1 MKILFASTNLPDPP
15 HSGGAQRTELLYR
28 SLCEIGSVECVFLL
42 PKLPTPTEQAALQSK
57 YNIKYILTTQEIT
70 DRVRFKLLHSVLP
83 PSVSS
88 DIQSFFQAGRHR
100 WRPYQP
106 VTRLF
111 RNLGQYDLIVARYL
125 QVAATFDLFRSDQL
139 IIDLDDYDPDR
150 LELRMDRSSLYKQLT
165 LKRSMHFSHQAHKKL
180 LKKVRYTWVSNPHD
194 RKHPGLET
202 ARTLPNIPFPDFL
215 DQRPKKTAPPKKKP
229 YFLMVGSMN
238 YSANVEAVDQFI
250 TNCWNKLIESFPKA
264 EFRIVGSNMDE
275 KQIAHWGAH
284 QGIIPIGF
292 ADDLSS
298 LYNNAL
304 AVVAPIQF
312 GAGTNIKVLEAA
324 AFGCATVL
332 TPVARRGFERH
343 LIHKESCLVAKSDTE
358 ITKYCSDLLREP
370 ELAVRLGRNARA
382 EVLRYFNYDT
392 FCTSVHTLCQRAL
405 AG

>member
-1 MKILFASTNLPDPP
+1 MKILFASTNLPTPP

-28 SLCEIGSVECVFLL
+28 SLSELGSVECVFLL
-42 PKLPTPTEQAALQSK
+42 PKLPSPREQADLQSK
-57 YNIKYILTTQEIT
+57 YNVKYILTAPEIT
-70 DRVRFKLLHSVLP
+70 DRVKFKLLHSVLP
-83 PSVSS
+83 PSMSS
-88 DIQSFFQAGRHR
+88 DIQSFFQAGRYR
-100 WRPYQP
+100 WRAYEP

-125 QVAATFDLFRSDQL
+125 QVAATFDLFRSDRL

-150 LELRMDRSSLYKQLT
+150 LELRLDRSSLYKRLT

-180 LKKVRYTWVSNPHD
+180 LEKVRYSWVSNPHD
-194 RKHPGLET
+194 RKHPGLER

-215 DQRPKKTAPPKKKP
+215 AARSSTSTPSKKKP

-238 YSANVEAVDQFI
+238 YSANVDAVDQFI
-250 TNCWNKLIESFPKA
+250 TNCWSKLIQSFPHA

-275 KQIAHWGAH
+275 KQVCRWGAH
-284 QGIIPIGF
+284 KGISPMGF
-292 ADDLSS
+292 VQDLVS
-298 LYNNAL
+298 LYANAL

-343 LIHKESCLVAKSDTE
+343 LVHRESCLVANSDAE
-358 ITKYCSDLLREP
+358 ITKCCSELLVEP
-370 ELAVRLGRNARA
+370 ELAARLGNNARS
-382 EVLRYFNYDT
+382 EILRYFNYET
-392 FCTSVHTLCQRAL
+392 FCASVHALCERVVTE
-405 AG
+405 